1 MFLACEKSMLE
12 LSTKEISTLIKSLQG
27 DKKISSLHL
36 QRVIN
41 LRQNVPPCEKAWR
54 SGSFNARKMR
64 KKQAVQQNIKR
75 IDEIRGVSTG
85 IIVIVFP
92 GKLGKKTDLI
102 CEVKFI
108 FPYFKKSIANE
119 IINCKGVGK

>member
-41 LRQNVPPCEKAWR
+41 LRQNVPPFEKAWR
-54 SGSFNARKMR
+54 GGSFNARKIR

-75 IDEIRGVSTG
+75 IDKIRKVSTG

-102 CEVKFI
+102 CEVNFI